1 VQSRYQADIAAAAE
15 PAIEAVNDAIRDV
28 AIEREYTIVMDIA
41 AAAESGLVVY
51 AVDGLDITDLVLS
64 RLR

>member
-1 VQSRYQADIAAAAE
+1 
-15 PAIEAVNDAIRDV
+15 
-28 AIEREYTIVMDIA
+28 MDIA